1 LVMVGASALVSVNVW
16 LAVPVALAA
25 VIVIG
30 KLPPEPDWAVPEIV
44 AVPLPLST
52 NWIPAGRAPDSV
64 SVAVGAPVVVTVKLN
79 GAPTIEVAEEALVMT
94 GPTFSFKTKGAV
106 PTSTQS
112 DKSPAYFWP
121 KAPPLTV
128 VFGGTVTGTLTSLPL
143 LATVTTPFVTL
154 AVIPGPASAVAQA
167 LCFCRVLACA
177 TSVIA
182 VNGALLLIQ
191 LLDWFCMLLSRVS
204 SV

>member
-1 LVMVGASALVSVNVW
+1 MTVLGLVMVGASALVSVKVW
-16 LAVPVALAA
+16 LTVPLALVA

-30 KLPPEPDWAVPEIV
+30 KLPPLLGPAVPEIV
-44 AVPLPLST
+44 AVPLPLSVKL
-52 NWIPAGRAPDSV
+52 IPAGRAPDSV
-64 SVAVGAPVVVTVKLN
+64 SAGVGAPVVVTVKLN
-79 GAPTIEVAEEALVMT
+79 GAPTIEVADEALVMV
-94 GPTFSFKTKGAV
+94 GPTFSVRTRGAV

-112 DKSPAYFWP
+112 DRSPAYDWP

-154 AVIPGPASAVAQA
+154 AVIPAPASAVAQA
-167 LCFCRVLACA
+167 LCLARVLASA
-177 TSVIA
+177 TSVIG

-191 LLDWFCMLLSRVS
+191 VLYRFCM
-204 SV
+204 